1 MPMQVTISRN
11 RKTSENYNSEGYGVS
26 LTVELDQTLL
36 TKPQELQDKIA
47 YLYREAD
54 AALDQQAKQQNGQA
68 HKNGNGNGNPKPNGN
83 GHGMTAA
90 QRRAIQ
96 SIGQRLGLDVMEES
110 RHELGTELEQL
121 TVKQASRFIDHLKQL
136 EQPAG
141 NRNGGGR

>member
-11 RKTSENYNSEGYGVS
+11 RKTSENFNSEGYGVS
-26 LTVELDQTLL
+26 LTVELDQALL

-54 AALDQQAKQQNGQA
+54 AALDRQVQEAKPT
-68 HKNGNGNGNPKPNGN
+68 HKNSNGNGKSNSNGNS
-83 GHGMTAA
+83 HGMTAA

-96 SIGQRLGLDVMEES
+96 SIGQRLGLDVVEEC
-110 RHELGTELEQL
+110 RHELATELEQL